1 MRYIVFV
8 SVALGLVLLYLLSLA
23 SANTAVSGDY
33 YKILLYINIALAGVL
48 IVLISVQLWHL
59 YKKIRD
65 GVMGSRLTLRL
76 LGTFALMAIIPGLIV
91 YLVSVNFLT
100 RSIESWFNVKVES
113 ALDGGLNLGQ
123 RALDIMLK
131 DVEDKAENMA
141 TSLAFQPSRGQFS
154 LLNDLR
160 EKSGIQDATLL
171 TPQGRILSVSSSDP
185 NSFLPE
191 LPSIPQLRQA
201 QNRVYGKIEPI
212 PNKGLYLRVLAP
224 VNVQELAG
232 ETRILQLLQPVPKT
246 LSNTAEAVQNVYR
259 DYQELSYSRNSL
271 KDVFALTL
279 TLVLML
285 AMLSALA
292 IAFVLSRRL
301 SQPLAV
307 LAEGTRAIASGDYS
321 TMLPEF
327 GQDELGV
334 LVKSFNSMTRQLD
347 DATKATDR
355 NRIRVEA
362 ARSYLETILAHLSSG
377 VLTIN
382 ENAKLRTYN
391 LAASHILGLD
401 LAPYEN
407 QAFITISQGQTFLTE
422 FVNLV
427 QTHFELTKTKELTKS
442 EFSQQLEI
450 ARPQGKQ
457 LLLVRATRLPN
468 NTDIHQATMNSLD
481 KNNLVKNNP
490 KKNIVDN
497 GFVVVFDDITTMVQ
511 AQRDAAWGEVARRL
525 AHEIKNPLTP
535 IQLSAERL
543 QHKLSAKLS
552 QDDANMLQRATDT
565 IVNQVTAMKSMVNE
579 FSEYARAPS
588 ANLTKLNINK
598 LIRDVSALYDNVK
611 DDNAKDANAQIK
623 ITFNLMPNMPDIMG
637 DATMLRQ
644 VLHNLMQN
652 AQDALNQ
659 KTALN
664 QQEATNQTTKPEI
677 IVQTLFDETTIKLIV
692 KDNGQGF
699 PMHLLNHAFEP
710 YVTTKPHG
718 TGLGLA
724 IVKKMV
730 EEHFGQIKIE
740 NNATGGACIIIVLP
754 IKNVASKKVA
764 TLAPVINLKEN
775 VLLSTTNQAISKNK
789 KTARK
794 V

>member
-33 YKILLYINIALAGVL
+33 YKILLYLNIALAGVL
-48 IVLISVQLWHL
+48 IVLVSYQLWQL
-59 YKKIRD
+59 TKKIRN
-65 GVMGSRLTLRL
+65 GVMGSRLTLRF
-76 LGTFALMAIIPGLIV
+76 LGAFALMAIIPGLIV

-113 ALDGGLNLGQ
+113 ALDGGLSLGQ

-131 DVEDKAENMA
+131 DIEDKAENMA
-141 TSLAFQPSRGQFS
+141 TNLAFQPAGSQYA

-160 EKSGIQDATLL
+160 EKSGVQDATLL
-171 TPQGRILSVSSSDP
+171 TPQGRIISVSSSDP
-185 NSFLPE
+185 TSFLPD

-201 QNRVYGKIEPI
+201 QLRVYGKIEPI

-224 VNVQELAG
+224 VSVQELAG
-232 ETRILQLLQPVPKT
+232 ETRILQLLHPVPKS
-246 LSNTAEAVQNVYR
+246 LSNTAEAVQDVYR
-259 DYQELSYSRNSL
+259 DYQELSYSRDSI
-271 KDVFALTL
+271 KDIFKLTL

-301 SQPLAV
+301 TQPLTV

-321 TMLPEF
+321 KMLPEH
-327 GQDELGV
+327 GKDELGV

-347 DATKATDR
+347 DATKATER
-355 NRIRVEA
+355 NRARVEA
-362 ARSYLETILAHLSSG
+362 ARGYLETILAHLSSG
-377 VLTIN
+377 VLAMN
-382 ENAKLRTYN
+382 EQGELRTFN
-391 LAASHILGLD
+391 LIASNILGLN
-401 LAPYEN
+401 LSLFEGQHFSGISKN
-407 QAFITISQGQTFLTE
+407 QAFLTE
-422 FVNLV
+422 FVQLL
-427 QTHFELTKTKELTKS
+427 QSHFDLTKSKDQNQDLAKLDLAKLELTK
-442 EFSQQLEI
+442 QLEI
-450 ARPQGKQ
+450 IRPQGKQ
-457 LLLVRATRLPN
+457 LLLVRATRLP
-468 NTDIHQATMNSLD
+468 ASAG
-481 KNNLVKNNP
+481 
-490 KKNIVDN
+490 N
-497 GFVVVFDDITTMVQ
+497 GFVVVFDDITTMAQ

-543 QHKLSAKLS
+543 QHKLSAKLN

-588 ANLTKLNINK
+588 AILSKLNINK
-598 LIRDVSALYDNVK
+598 LIKDVSALYENSRDE
-611 DDNAKDANAQIK
+611 NANEASQQAK
-623 ITFNLMPNMPDIMG
+623 ITYSLMPNMPDIKG

-652 AQDALNQ
+652 AQDALKQ
-659 KTALN
+659 I
-664 QQEATNQTTKPEI
+664 EKPEI
-677 IVQTLFDETTIKLIV
+677 LVQTNFDDAAVYLMV

-699 PMHLLNHAFEP
+699 PVDLLAHAFDP
-710 YVTTKPHG
+710 YVTTKTHG

-724 IVKKMV
+724 IVKKMI

-740 NNATGGACIIIVLP
+740 NNATGGACISIMLP
-754 IKNVASKKVA
+754 IEKAKPVLSETILSAETKAIETKTSVTKTPIKKAKQKAEPNKTASKTA
-764 TLAPVINLKEN
+764 
-775 VLLSTTNQAISKNK
+775 SKSAVK
-789 KTARK
+789 SSLESRAEK
-794 V
+794 